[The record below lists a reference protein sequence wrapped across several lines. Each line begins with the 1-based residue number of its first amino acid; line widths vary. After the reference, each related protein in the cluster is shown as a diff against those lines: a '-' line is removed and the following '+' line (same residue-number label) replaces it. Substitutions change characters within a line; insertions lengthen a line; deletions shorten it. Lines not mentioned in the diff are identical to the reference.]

1 MLATYTDVQL
11 GASVGDRTTSFRE
24 MLEDEVVFDG
34 WYRDALP
41 RVYAY
46 LFSRCGGDAD
56 LAEELTQ
63 QAFMEAVRNAERW
76 NGRADLVTWIVA
88 IGRHKLADHFRRL
101 GRDRRRTAELHA
113 VAELTDDPA
122 LGVNV
127 DIQRALDGLPPD
139 QRLALV
145 LRAADGLPV
154 RDVAAIIG
162 RSEDATESLIRRA
175 RTAFR
180 RAYDGEDA

>member
-1 MLATYTDVQL
+1 MLATYTDAQL
-11 GASVGDRTTSFRE
+11 RTPVGDRTTSFRE
-24 MLEDEVVFDG
+24 MLDDEVAFDG

-46 LFSRCGGDAD
+46 LYSRCGGDAA
-56 LAEELTQ
+56 LAEDLTQ
-63 QAFMEAVRNAERW
+63 QAFVEAVRNAERW
-76 NGRADLVTWIVA
+76 NGRADLVTWIVG

-101 GRDRRRTAELHA
+101 GRDRRRTVELRGE
-113 VAELTDDPA
+113 AELTDDPV
-122 LGVNV
+122 LGVTI
-127 DIQRALDGLPPD
+127 DIQRALDSLPPD
-139 QRLALV
+139 QRFALV

-154 RDVAAIIG
+154 RDVAAVIG